1 MSRKGSLDA
10 CTVLELKEK
19 AAKRGI
25 KVTGLNKAEIIA
37 KLRGKQTGNGF
48 FSSSKIVVP
57 DTGLK
62 YPENTEFF
70 RRDGTGRFV
79 LKKYITPP
87 HYTGKKG
94 VYVYGTVERYITN
107 AGEWQF
113 NTFNDYILPSEL
125 ETNYILL
132 ERPPVPLPRQ
142 MSFDSTTKP

>member
-79 LKKYITPP
+79 LKKIYNTTTLYWKEGCICIW
-87 HYTGKKG
+87 
-94 VYVYGTVERYITN
+94 YG
-107 AGEWQF
+107 
-113 NTFNDYILPSEL
+113 
-125 ETNYILL
+125 
-132 ERPPVPLPRQ
+132 
-142 MSFDSTTKP
+142 